1 MKYNNLQIL
10 ILVLFVLLISCNKKK
25 SGEVK
30 LASAYE
36 FTLYQTDLESVMPK
50 KISKSDSIIFVQNH
64 INHWLQERTLIHFSK
79 SNIDDDELHLDK
91 QIEDYKNSL
100 LIYSYQKKFIEQKLD
115 TLIYDKEIEDYYNA
129 HNQDFQLKDNIVK
142 VAFLK
147 MDKRSKNLKEARKL
161 LKEFNESNKN
171 KISDLAERYADNYF
185 LDNNAWIL
193 FDDLLKE
200 IPIQTYNQE
209 EFLRNNTFVELTD
222 SLYTTFVKISGFK
235 TKESVSPLSF
245 EYERIR
251 MIILSKRKQEL
262 LKKLEADIFKEAQES
277 GSTHIY

>member
-1 MKYNNLQIL
+1 MLL
-10 ILVLFVLLISCNKKK
+10 LFVLLISCNKKK

-36 FTLYQTDLESVMPK
+36 FTLYQSDLESVMPK
-50 KISKSDSIIFVQNH
+50 KISKSDSIIFVQNY